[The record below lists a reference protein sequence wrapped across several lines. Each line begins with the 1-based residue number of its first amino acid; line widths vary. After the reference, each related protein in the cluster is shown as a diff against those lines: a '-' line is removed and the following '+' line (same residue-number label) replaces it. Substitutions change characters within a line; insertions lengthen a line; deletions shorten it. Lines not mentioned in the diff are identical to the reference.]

1 MDGKGT
7 QLTQVFCEI
16 GPETSKK
23 YLLLK
28 RALDRMSG
36 DKGIFLYL
44 SLQDE
49 NKNLLDDNL
58 YWLPDSTGNY
68 SGLQQM
74 KKASVQ
80 ILVQKIKEGKVE
92 VTISNAKENPIAFF
106 NRLSIVDSKRKQRIL
121 PTFYSDNYIS
131 VLPGENKIIV
141 IDYPPA
147 PNQNA
152 AVEVKGWNM
161 KEQLVDIK

>member
-1 MDGKGT
+1 
-7 QLTQVFCEI
+7 
-16 GPETSKK
+16 
-23 YLLLK
+23 
-28 RALDRMSG
+28 
-36 DKGIFLYL
+36 L

-141 IDYPPA
+141 IDYPPT